1 MSDELTKQLP
11 GVPVAELAAAR
22 KELSDQVR
30 AVVSAAQEL
39 EQLALIEETP
49 FEEALLLTT
58 EEVRKRYTA
67 ENAPQIIWRR
77 KACVELLAMNV
88 PCKDIARI
96 LSMNRRTVEAVAAQ
110 EGQKIA
116 AFSELHVAALVSS
129 AMADIA
135 LADTRRS
142 TAGHKDLHI
151 AAGIKL
157 THAQSLKLLSAGN
170 VDEGNVI
177 QLEEENPK
185 LVEARKFLEARKI
198 GHEKPQ
204 ETQKEDK

>member
-11 GVPVAELAAAR
+11 GVPVPVAELAAAR

-30 AVVSAAQEL
+30 AVVSAAQDL

-58 EEVRKRYTA
+58 EEVRKRYTG
-67 ENAPQIIWRR
+67 ENARQIEWRR

-88 PCKDIARI
+88 PSNDIGRI
-96 LSMNRRTVEAVAAQ
+96 LSMNHRTVEAIASQ

-116 AFSELHVAALVSS
+116 AFSETHVAALVSS

-185 LVEARKFLEARKI
+185 LVEARKFLEARKT
-198 GHEKPQ
+198 K
-204 ETQKEDK
+204 TT